1 VPDVAAPARSLPFR
15 RLPLSCNRALV
26 LDGLHFARQVELF
39 PVERSFD
46 LGELAAARER
56 SRVRISWPVLFLK
69 AYSAVIRQQPALSR
83 AYVRWPWPHLVEQ
96 SGISGMLVV
105 NRHYLGEDR
114 LCWARFDEP
123 DQQPLANLQRALD
136 RFQTLPVEEAFRRQV
151 KLSRLPTPLRRLLF
165 WWNLNFVGAKRTRR
179 LGTFTLTTLAGQGA
193 LNRNHQSFLT
203 SSLTYGPLDE
213 SGRSRV
219 TLLVDHRVLDGMAAA
234 AALNELERVLQS
246 EIAAELRSLAA
257 SRAA

>member
-1 VPDVAAPARSLPFR
+1 MSAPARSLPFR

-46 LGELAAARER
+46 LGELADAREH
-56 SRVRISWPVLFLK
+56 SRLRISWPVLFLK
-69 AYSAVIRQQPALSR
+69 AYAAVVRQQPALRR

-96 SGISGMLVV
+96 PGISGMLVV
-105 NRHYLGEDR
+105 NRQYLGEDR

-123 DQQPLANLQRALD
+123 DQQPLAQLQRALD
-136 RFQTLPVEEAFRRQV
+136 RYQSLPVEDVFRRQV
-151 KLSRLPTPLRRLLF
+151 RLSRLPRTLRRLLL
-165 WWNLNFVGAKRTRR
+165 WWNLNFAGEKRPRR

-203 SSLTYGPLDE
+203 SSLTYGPLDDR
-213 SGRSRV
+213 GRSLV

-234 AALNELERVLQS
+234 GALKELERVLQI
-246 EIAAELRSLAA
+246 EIAAELRSLAPC
-257 SRAA
+257 RAA